1 MFRKLRV
8 LFNKVLRNKKYK
20 VAFFSVIILICIA
33 VISIGIY
40 VQFFYKYSETDP
52 LMIGINIGSKKT
64 NEYYNNLK
72 AEFNSLFTNE
82 LKTEMPNT
90 RFDRL
95 QTNKDTVYTRYNLKN
110 EDENFYQIDVKIPVL
125 NINSEVA
132 KKINDEIETEFYD
145 KANNI
150 MRQMEGYT
158 VYTVSYSAYVNQ
170 DIVSLVIK
178 ASLKEENK
186 NERVFIKTYNYSI
199 PSEKQ
204 ISLDELIELKQ
215 VTKKEVQSNIDD
227 EIKTAYNNAIAISE
241 QYGITYNRDLKDE
254 MYKVSNTKEFFLTNE
269 GNVYIVYPY
278 GNTEYTNE
286 VDIVIF

>member
-20 VAFFSVIILICIA
+20 VAFFSVITLICIA